1 MTKSYADASEH
12 MCNNEVY
19 KHTLEKE
26 DVAIFVLSRQLDS
39 KGSKLSNKDKTANMD
54 QLLEEI
60 RKDMKTTNVKQTTG
74 NNSKNKSGKMNKQPL
89 VNKVPTAQ
97 TDAAASL
104 VKQMQL

>member
-12 MCNNEVY
+12 MC
-19 KHTLEKE
+19 
-26 DVAIFVLSRQLDS
+26 IFVLSRQLDS
-39 KGSKLSNKDKTANMD
+39 KRSKLSNKDKTANMD

-74 NNSKNKSGKMNKQPL
+74 NNSKTKSGKMNKQPL
-89 VNKVPTAQ
+89 VNKVSTAQ

-104 VKQMQL
+104 MKQMQL